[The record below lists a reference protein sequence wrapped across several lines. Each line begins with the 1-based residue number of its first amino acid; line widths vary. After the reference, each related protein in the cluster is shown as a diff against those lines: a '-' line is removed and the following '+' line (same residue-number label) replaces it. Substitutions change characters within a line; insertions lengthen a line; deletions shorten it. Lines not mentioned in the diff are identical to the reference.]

1 MSGTREPADAGPDRR
16 VVAEIAARV
25 AARADELAV
34 RIAAAYADDIGDYA
48 RVAAAERT
56 EFVRSARANLDALL
70 ADLAGDAGPF
80 DPRPFERFGRDR
92 MRMGIPVDAVM
103 RSFTVWGRQVWAAF
117 RECIDPAQ
125 PVESA
130 ASLAIGERIF
140 AHVER
145 AGASTA
151 AGFMAEAM
159 LVWSDREATRNALLE
174 ALLTGRADAAEVA
187 RGGFSAARAYAAVV
201 AVPRRDADPV
211 RVETLVRPAVELGE
225 RLAAGA
231 HPLVGVRGSALV
243 VLWPAEPAVAGGADA
258 GALAEA
264 LCRDLGV
271 VVGVGAART
280 GLDGV
285 PASYA
290 DGAEAARI
298 ALLLDAT
305 DPVRHDDV
313 LLERIVLDHPLAGEL
328 VADALGALT
337 AYDERRGAELLRTLQ
352 AFVEASGSVTDTARA
367 VQVHP
372 NTAVYRLRRIARISG
387 HDPRRP
393 RGLLVLSLALLARRL
408 GASPPAQ

>member
-1 MSGTREPADAGPDRR
+1 MSGTREPGDAGPDRR

-25 AARADELAV
+25 AAQADELAV

-70 ADLAGDAGPF
+70 ADLGGVAEPF
-80 DPRPFERFGRDR
+80 DRRAFERFGRNR

-103 RSFTVWGRQVWAAF
+103 RSFTIWGQQVWAAF
-117 RECIDPAQ
+117 RESIDPAL
-125 PVESA
+125 PAESA

-151 AGFMAEAM
+151 AGFMREAM
-159 LVWSDREATRNALLE
+159 LVWSDREVTRNALLE
-174 ALLTGRADAAEVA
+174 ALLTGRADVAEVA
-187 RGGFSAARAYAAVV
+187 GGGLSAARTYSAVV
-201 AVPRRDADPV
+201 AMPRRDAGTA

-231 HPLVGVRGSALV
+231 HPLVGIRESALV
-243 VLWPAEPAVAGGADA
+243 VLWPAEPAGGADA
-258 GALAEA
+258 GDLAAA
-264 LCRDLGV
+264 LCSELAV
-271 VVGVGAART
+271 AVGVGAARA

-290 DGAEAARI
+290 DAAEAARI
-298 ALLLDAT
+298 ALLLDAAE
-305 DPVRHDDV
+305 PVRHDDV
-313 LLERIVLDHPLAGEL
+313 LLERIVLDHPLVGEL
-328 VADALGALT
+328 VSAALGALT
-337 AYDERRGAELLRTLQ
+337 TYDERRGADLLRTLQ
-352 AFVEASGSVTDTARA
+352 AFVDASSSVTDAARA

-372 NTAVYRLRRIARISG
+372 NTVVYRLRRIAQISG

-393 RGLLVLSLALLARRL
+393 RDLLVLSLALLARRL
-408 GASPPAQ
+408 RASPPPQ

>member
-25 AARADELAV
+25 AAQADELAV

-70 ADLAGDAGPF
+70 ADLGGVAEPF
-80 DPRPFERFGRDR
+80 DPRAFERFGRNR

-103 RSFTVWGRQVWAAF
+103 RSFTIWGQQVWAAF
-117 RECIDPAQ
+117 RESIDPAL
-125 PVESA
+125 PAESA

-151 AGFMAEAM
+151 AGFMREAM
-159 LVWSDREATRNALLE
+159 LVWSDREVTRNALLE
-174 ALLTGRADAAEVA
+174 ALLTGRADVAEVA
-187 RGGFSAARAYAAVV
+187 GGGFSAARTYSAVV
-201 AVPRRDADPV
+201 AVPRRDAGTA

-231 HPLVGVRGSALV
+231 HPLVGIRESALV
-243 VLWPAEPAVAGGADA
+243 VLWPAEPAGGVDA
-258 GALAEA
+258 GALAAA
-264 LCRDLGV
+264 LCRELAV
-271 VVGVGAART
+271 AVGVGAARA

-290 DGAEAARI
+290 DAAEAARI
-298 ALLLDAT
+298 ALLLDAAE
-305 DPVRHDDV
+305 PVRHDDV
-313 LLERIVLDHPLAGEL
+313 LLERIVLDHPLVGEL
-328 VADALGALT
+328 VSAALGALT
-337 AYDERRGAELLRTLQ
+337 TYDERRGADLLRTLQ
-352 AFVEASGSVTDTARA
+352 AFVDASSSVTDAARA

-372 NTAVYRLRRIARISG
+372 NTVVYRLRRIAQISG

-393 RGLLVLSLALLARRL
+393 RDMLVLSLALLARRL
-408 GASPPAQ
+408 RASPPPQ